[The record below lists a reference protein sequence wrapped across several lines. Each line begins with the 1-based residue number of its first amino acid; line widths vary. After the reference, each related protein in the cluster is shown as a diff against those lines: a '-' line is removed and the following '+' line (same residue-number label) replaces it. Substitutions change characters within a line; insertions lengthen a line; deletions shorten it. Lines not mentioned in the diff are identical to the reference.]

1 MINIKKTAQQANARA
16 AHIKINQH
24 HFNPVS
30 QLKQRFIRLSKWL
43 NAVLI

>member
-1 MINIKKTAQQANARA
+1 MVNIKKTAPQANAKA
-16 AHIKINQH
+16 AFIKQLQR

-30 QLKQRFIRLSKWL
+30 KLKQRFIRLSKWL